1 MVREISGN
9 FLYQERKC
17 KRWCNDEI
25 KDVYMKNFEMLQ
37 KVCIDEVL
45 GAGIEPGNIVSWVI
59 NRRAKTRWGMCTK
72 NPDGTCIIQIAARLI
87 EDERISE
94 QACKETMIHEILHT
108 CKGCK
113 GHTGLWLIYANIM
126 NKKYGY
132 NIKRTTSGEEK
143 GVENY
148 TASKRLDYKY
158 CFICENCGQII
169 KRKKQCEFTKYYRNY
184 TCGICGRKRPFHKV
198 KYMQ

>member
-1 MVREISGN
+1 
-9 FLYQERKC
+9 
-17 KRWCNDEI
+17 
-25 KDVYMKNFEMLQ
+25 MKNFEMLQ

-59 NRRAKTRWGMCTK
+59 NRRAKKRWGMCTK

-132 NIKRTTSGEEK
+132 HIKRTTSGEEK

-158 CFICENCGQII
+158 CFVCENCGQNI

-184 TCGICGRKRPFHKV
+184 TCGICGRKRAFHKV